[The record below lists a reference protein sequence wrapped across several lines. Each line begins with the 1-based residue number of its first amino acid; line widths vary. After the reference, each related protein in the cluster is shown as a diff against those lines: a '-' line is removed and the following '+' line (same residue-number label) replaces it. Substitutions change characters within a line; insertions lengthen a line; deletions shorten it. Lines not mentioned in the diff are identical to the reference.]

1 MTELDSGEDEIIRDN
16 DKIIILT
23 STENQKINEDKNNNE
38 FRSV

>member
-23 STENQKINEDKNNNE
+23 STENQKN
-38 FRSV
+38 

>member
-23 STENQKINEDKNNNE
+23 STENQKINEDKN
-38 FRSV
+38 SIYII